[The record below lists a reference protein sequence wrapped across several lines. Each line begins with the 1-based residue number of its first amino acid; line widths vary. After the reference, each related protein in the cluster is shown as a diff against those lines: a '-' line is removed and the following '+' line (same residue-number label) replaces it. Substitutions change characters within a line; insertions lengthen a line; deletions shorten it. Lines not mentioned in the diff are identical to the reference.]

1 MIRRKK
7 ARKMLCS
14 GSSANTW
21 AEDCTS
27 AKEWVAKT
35 GKVNHSNVVAKG
47 NIGVGGGR
55 GAQEGGDIYI
65 PMTNSCWC
73 LAENNIIL

>member
-1 MIRRKK
+1 M
-7 ARKMLCS
+7 
-14 GSSANTW
+14 
-21 AEDCTS
+21 
-27 AKEWVAKT
+27 AKT

-65 PMTNSCWC
+65 PMANSY
-73 LAENNIIL
+73 